1 MGNSKQQIYIVTSG
15 NDHKEVIKAYTQL
28 HELYESLKNE
38 DCIDKYTD
46 IKDFIID
53 DEVQRARISKWSQ
66 FWEKRADESM
76 SKVIK
81 AGESFGFNETAFDEL
96 KKTLSQHYEVCDYN
110 MHDCGKSIL
119 DDWIYTSSSSLT
131 LISKISIQ
139 QKNKDKVYKEISN
152 IENTTIIDRAYFSSK
167 MIETTSNDFNL
178 YYW

>member
-53 DEVQRARISKWSQ
+53 DEVQKARISKWSQ
-66 FWEKRADESM
+66 FWSKRANESM
-76 SKVIK
+76 IKVIK

-131 LISKISIQ
+131 LTSKISIQ

-152 IENTTIIDRAYFSSK
+152 IENVPK
-167 MIETTSNDFNL
+167 K
-178 YYW
+178 

>member
-1 MGNSKQQIYIVTSG
+1 MMK
-15 NDHKEVIKAYTQL
+15 L
-28 HELYESLKNE
+28 
-38 DCIDKYTD
+38 
-46 IKDFIID
+46 
-53 DEVQRARISKWSQ
+53 QRARISKWSQ

-96 KKTLSQHYEVCDYN
+96 KKTLSQHYEVCDYKCR
-110 MHDCGKSIL
+110 HCGKSIL

-152 IENTTIIDRAYFSSK
+152 IENTTIIDRGISF
-167 MIETTSNDFNL
+167 F
-178 YYW
+178 